1 MEAEAALREL
11 AERIVNCGRCPR
23 LRGYCEEVARVKRRA
38 YREWTYWGRP
48 LPGFG
53 DPHAVLL
60 IIGLAP
66 AAHGGNRTG
75 RMFTGNGSGDWL
87 IRALYEVGLANQPTS
102 LSRGDGL
109 ELRSTYITA
118 VVRCAPPGNKPLR
131 EEIDNC
137 STYLSEELR
146 LLRNVRLVLTLG
158 RVAFNA
164 YLGHVTLKAG
174 RRPVFKHGALYD
186 FGCGQPHL
194 IASYHP
200 SRQNTLTGKLRWEDW
215 MDIFIEARRM
225 IDEFTSPKISY

>member
-11 AERIVNCGRCPR
+11 SERVVNCERCPR
-23 LRGYCEEVARVKRRA
+23 LRAYCEEVARVKRRA

-53 DPHAVLL
+53 DPHAALL

-102 LSRGDGL
+102 VSREDGL
-109 ELRSTYITA
+109 KLRSTYITA

-146 LLRNVRLVLTLG
+146 LLRDVRLVLTLG

-164 YLGHVTLKAG
+164 YLKHVTPEAG

-186 FGCGQPHL
+186 FGCEQPRL
-194 IASYHP
+194 MASYHP
-200 SRQNTLTGKLRWEDW
+200 SRQNTLTGKLKWEDW
-215 MDIFIEARRM
+215 MDIFIGVRRM
-225 IDEFTSPKISY
+225 IDEFASL